1 MKFAEI
7 DFFLL
12 LAVISYFACKS
23 YVDNIIRWFFIRLVQ
38 QEVYKVSQLQK
49 VPTFIRT
56 FQRGILSQIKVLQW
70 HILFPVYVVYFF
82 TQSSVLRFQA

>member
-38 QEVYKVSQLQK
+38 QEVYKVS
-49 VPTFIRT
+49 
-56 FQRGILSQIKVLQW
+56 
-70 HILFPVYVVYFF
+70 
-82 TQSSVLRFQA
+82 